1 MPGYWGTLLLLAV
14 GLGVATPAFGAS
26 EFGSADLVVIEKSR
40 RQMLLFA
47 AGRQIARYYIALGK
61 NPVGTKRCRGDNR
74 TPEGVYSIVGRKP
87 NSDFYRALRISY
99 PSEEDVARARQAGCD
114 PGGDIMIHGLRPG
127 SEENL
132 TKHLFSDWTQGC
144 VAVTNEEIEQIWSL
158 VPDGTR
164 VEIRP

>member
-1 MPGYWGTLLLLAV
+1 MGSHWGMWLVLCV
-14 GLGVATPAFGAS
+14 GLATAAPALSAS
-26 EFGSADLVVIEKSR
+26 EFRAADLVVIEKGQ
-40 RQMLLFA
+40 RQMKLFA
-47 AGRQIARYYIALGK
+47 AGRQIARYYIALGQ
-61 NPVGTKRCRGDNR
+61 NPVGSKRCRGDNR
-74 TPEGVYSIVGRKP
+74 TPEGTYSIVGRKP

-99 PSEEDVARARQAGCD
+99 PSEEDVARARQMGCD

-132 TKHLFSDWTQGC
+132 LRHLYTDWTQGC
-144 VAVTNEEIEQIWSL
+144 VAVTNEEIEQIWSM